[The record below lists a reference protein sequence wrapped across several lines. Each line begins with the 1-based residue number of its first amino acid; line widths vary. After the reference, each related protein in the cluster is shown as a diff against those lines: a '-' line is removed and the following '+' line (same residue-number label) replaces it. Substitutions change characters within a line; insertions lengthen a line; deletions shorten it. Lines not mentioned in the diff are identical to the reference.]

1 MRYNTVLFDADDT
14 LLDFKLSER
23 CAITSVLKFFEL
35 PHDDDT
41 ILIYSE
47 INQSLWKLLERGGI
61 TKDSLKVERFRLFC
75 EKMQVDVSAEEMA
88 ALYVGELAKQ
98 SHIIKD
104 ADKVCKRVYQS
115 GIRMC
120 IVTNGIKFIQTQIFF
135 RYIHI

>member
-104 ADKVCKRVYQS
+104 ADKVCKNAKYWRQH
-115 GIRMC
+115 C
-120 IVTNGIKFIQTQIFF
+120 AQ
-135 RYIHI
+135 